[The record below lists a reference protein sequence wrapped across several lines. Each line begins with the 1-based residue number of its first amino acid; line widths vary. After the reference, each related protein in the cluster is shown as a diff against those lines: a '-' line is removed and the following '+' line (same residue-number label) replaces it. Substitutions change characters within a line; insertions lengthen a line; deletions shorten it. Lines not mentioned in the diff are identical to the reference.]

1 MGRVAV
7 LSSGGLDSSVLVAD
21 LARENEVF
29 PLYIQF
35 GLQWEEVEKATLS
48 AYLAQLSHRNVMPL
62 TLLEMP
68 VRSLYGRHWS
78 TTGEG
83 VPGTEADNA
92 ADYLPGRNVFML
104 AVSSVW
110 CALHDIHQIG
120 IGSLLHNPFPD
131 ATPEFFAG
139 YTRLLSTALT
149 HEIELL
155 APYRGRDKWEIVREH
170 AGLPLHLTVTCEDPK
185 GPPRQGL
192 GPLQC
197 GACIKCKERHDAFV
211 RAAVP
216 DPTRYAVTIS

>member
-7 LSSGGLDSSVLVAD
+7 LTSGGLDSSVLVAD

-29 PLYIQF
+29 PLYIQY
-35 GLQWEEVEKATLS
+35 GLQWEEVEKATLA
-48 AYLAQLSHRNVMPL
+48 AYLAKLSHPNLRPL
-62 TLLEMP
+62 TMLEMP
-68 VRSLYGRHWS
+68 VRSLYGQHWS

-83 VPGTEADNA
+83 VPDTEADNA

-110 CALHDIHQIG
+110 CALHDVHQIG

-131 ATPEFFAG
+131 ATPEFFAD
-139 YTRLLSTALT
+139 YTRLLTTALT

-155 APYRGRDKWEIVREH
+155 APYRGLDKWQVIAAH
-170 AGLPLHLTVTCEDPK
+170 ADLPLHLTVTCENPAGLPAGD
-185 GPPRQGL
+185 L

-211 RAAVP
+211 QAGVP
-216 DPTRYAVTIS
+216 DPTRYAVAMA